1 MPAVYVIFLF
11 DKADTLQTHKNHY
24 RILTH
29 KNTMTQ
35 ASSSASETPY
45 IGRFAPTPSGPL
57 HFGSLVAALA
67 SYLDAKARKG
77 LWLMRIEDIDP
88 PREQAGASDAILQAL
103 EAFELFWDG
112 EVMYQS
118 QQNERYQD
126 QVNQLL
132 NQGLAYRCQCSRKQ
146 LKAHTVYPNS
156 CRKNPPP
163 AEADCAIR
171 LKTEGVFSIEDRIQ
185 GHCQWPMDQVGDFI
199 IQRRDKLFAYQL
211 AVVLDDH
218 EQGINQVVRG
228 YDILESTPRQLQLL
242 KHLNLTPPTYAH
254 IPVIVQA
261 NGQKLSKQNLAPA
274 INSKEK
280 HQLLLRALA
289 ALQIFPEQEIQA
301 SAYSDILRWAV
312 DQWDPSRLAMKQEI
326 PEADLL

>member
-1 MPAVYVIFLF
+1 MNNPA
-11 DKADTLQTHKNHY
+11 
-24 RILTH
+24 
-29 KNTMTQ
+29 
-35 ASSSASETPY
+35 STPGKDAY

-67 SYLDAKARKG
+67 SYLDAKAHNG

-88 PREQAGASDAILQAL
+88 PREQPGASDAILQAL
-103 EAFELFWDG
+103 EAFELFRDG
-112 EVMYQS
+112 KVMYQS

-126 QVNQLL
+126 QVDQLL
-132 NQGLAYRCQCSRKQ
+132 DQGLAYRCQCSRKQ
-146 LKAHTVYPNS
+146 LKGYTVYPNS

-163 AEADCAIR
+163 TDAECAIR
-171 LKTEGVFSIEDRIQ
+171 LKTDGSFSIEDRIQ

-211 AVVLDDH
+211 AVVLDDK

-242 KHLNLTPPTYAH
+242 KHLNLTPPAYAH

-289 ALQIFPEQEIQA
+289 ALQVFPEQEIQA
-301 SAYSDILRWAV
+301 CAYSDILHWAV
-312 DQWDPSRLAMKQEI
+312 SQWDPSRLAMKQEI
-326 PEADLL
+326 PEADLPSST

>member
-1 MPAVYVIFLF
+1 MSGVYVISLF
-11 DKADTLQTHKNHY
+11 DKADTLQSHKNHY

-29 KNTMTQ
+29 KNTMNQ
-35 ASSSASETPY
+35 ASSTASKMPY
-45 IGRFAPTPSGPL
+45 VGRFAPTPSGPL

-67 SYLDAKARKG
+67 SYLDAKVHKG

-88 PREQAGASDAILQAL
+88 PREQPGASDAILRAL

-112 EVMYQS
+112 KVMYQS
-118 QQNERYQD
+118 QQNERYQY

-163 AEADCAIR
+163 AKADCAIR
-171 LKTEGVFSIEDRIQ
+171 LKTEGVFSIKDRIQ
-185 GHCQWPMDQVGDFI
+185 GHCQWQMDQVGDFI

-211 AVVLDDH
+211 AVVLDDQ
-218 EQGINQVVRG
+218 EQGINRVVRG
-228 YDILESTPRQLQLL
+228 YDILESTPRQLQLM
-242 KHLNLTPPTYAH
+242 KHLKLTPPTYAH
-254 IPVIVQA
+254 IPVIIHA

-274 INSKEK
+274 INSEEK

-289 ALQIFPEQEIQA
+289 ALQIFPEREIQA
-301 SAYSDILRWAV
+301 CTYSDILRWAI
-312 DQWDPSRLAMKQEI
+312 DQWDLSRLSMKQEI

>member
-1 MPAVYVIFLF
+1 MLPDTSHNQQNSTINPTLAPNKSAYV
-11 DKADTLQTHKNHY
+11 
-24 RILTH
+24 
-29 KNTMTQ
+29 
-35 ASSSASETPY
+35 
-45 IGRFAPTPSGPL
+45 GRFAPTPSGPL

-67 SYLDAKARKG
+67 SYLDAKAHNG

-88 PREQAGASDAILQAL
+88 PREQPGASDEILRTL
-103 EAFELFWDG
+103 EAFELLWDG
-112 EVMYQS
+112 QVMYQS

-126 QVNQLL
+126 QVSQLL
-132 NQGLAYRCQCSRKQ
+132 DQGLAYRCQCSRKQ
-146 LKAHTVYPNS
+146 LRGHTVYPNS

-163 AEADCAIR
+163 TDAECAIR
-171 LKTEGVFSIEDRIQ
+171 LKTDGTFSIKDRIQ
-185 GHCQWPMDQVGDFI
+185 GHCQWPMNQVGDFI

-211 AVVLDDH
+211 AVVLDDK
-218 EQGINQVVRG
+218 EQGVNQVVRG

-242 KHLNLTPPTYAH
+242 KHLNISPPTYAH

-289 ALQIFPEQEIQA
+289 ALQIFPQQEVQA
-301 SAYSDILRWAV
+301 CAYSDILHWAV
-312 DQWDPSRLAMKQEI
+312 DQWNPSRLAMKQEI
-326 PEADLL
+326 PEADLP